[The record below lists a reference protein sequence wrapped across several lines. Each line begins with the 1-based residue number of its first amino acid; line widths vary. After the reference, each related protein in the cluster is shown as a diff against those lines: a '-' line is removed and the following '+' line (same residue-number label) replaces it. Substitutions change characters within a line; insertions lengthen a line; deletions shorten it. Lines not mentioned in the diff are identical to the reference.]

1 MPVGFDRKYRPW
13 RFDEIVGQA
22 EAVKLVRERVEADHN
37 GTLLLVGPP
46 GTGKTTLARIYA
58 NARKCEG
65 DAAGPCGACTV
76 CKEFEAGHSDFHYLD
91 QNAGVHGS
99 RHVMDRVQDYTS
111 HPPFGRYTIFIDE
124 AHALEPGAQDAILG
138 PLEEP
143 FSGAAVVLATTD
155 PEKLR
160 PAVLSRCTLVR
171 LHPVPRPAII
181 GVLKDIC
188 RREGIKTDA
197 RAVEVVADRAR
208 GSVRDAIKTLEQAQE
223 DGRLELTSL
232 RQRLGMQWTDHL
244 VSVVEATFT
253 NDPQAVEEA
262 LAAWSAEPPAKAA
275 AVHAFLLHMFNRE
288 VSVPRVQTVEDA
300 AFHFV
305 SPSERARLADLIRAK
320 VSASALDE
328 QTFWSSLLQF
338 WEASDHRAATE
349 LSLRSQLT
357 RFRLLLGQPPAE
369 QLKPAGDVLVTPA
382 RSRSRRLR
390 ASARPSVGPEQWMT
404 ASQAE
409 AIYDAASFLPQ
420 QYGLFFNMRVSISAD
435 PVTGVET
442 FVRQTSAFL
451 HQVDQFTK
459 RRQRDQ
465 APRLAVWLVRDGKL
479 TCDAVLYVPDQL
491 GPELMAWLKTKQ
503 VFGEP
508 VCIEAPEFGEGARP
522 ARTPR
527 ARAGRQWRW
536 IRRMW
541 AAVDPQV
548 AMRDANRRTHR
559 LKDLLRA
566 EEGSTS
572 LMRTG
577 RAWSSS
583 TSLGP
588 AAQKAAREDHG
599 LGMLSAFADGAWEA
613 LDQGWEAEEYSHRQE
628 ERARRREA
636 LEVVRVGAEG
646 GTALEVAHAHNV
658 GRAMQR
664 SWPADPRARPRRW
677 KGWWGASGVYP

>member
-1 MPVGFDRKYRPW
+1 MAVGFDRKYRPW

-76 CKEFEAGHSDFHYLD
+76 CKEFQAGHSDFHYLD

-99 RHVMDRVQDYTS
+99 RQVMDRVQDYTS

-288 VSVPRVQTVEDA
+288 VSVPRVPGQGFRVC
-300 AFHFV
+300 
-305 SPSERARLADLIRAK
+305 ARRADLL
-320 VSASALDE
+320 V
-328 QTFWSSLLQF
+328 
-338 WEASDHRAATE
+338 
-349 LSLRSQLT
+349 
-357 RFRLLLGQPPAE
+357 
-369 QLKPAGDVLVTPA
+369 KPAPVLGGI
-382 RSRSRRLR
+382 
-390 ASARPSVGPEQWMT
+390 RP
-404 ASQAE
+404 
-409 AIYDAASFLPQ
+409 
-420 QYGLFFNMRVSISAD
+420 
-435 PVTGVET
+435 
-442 FVRQTSAFL
+442 
-451 HQVDQFTK
+451 
-459 RRQRDQ
+459 
-465 APRLAVWLVRDGKL
+465 PRG
-479 TCDAVLYVPDQL
+479 
-491 GPELMAWLKTKQ
+491 
-503 VFGEP
+503 
-508 VCIEAPEFGEGARP
+508 
-522 ARTPR
+522 
-527 ARAGRQWRW
+527 
-536 IRRMW
+536 
-541 AAVDPQV
+541 
-548 AMRDANRRTHR
+548 H
-559 LKDLLRA
+559 
-566 EEGSTS
+566 
-572 LMRTG
+572 
-577 RAWSSS
+577 
-583 TSLGP
+583 
-588 AAQKAAREDHG
+588 
-599 LGMLSAFADGAWEA
+599 
-613 LDQGWEAEEYSHRQE
+613 
-628 ERARRREA
+628 
-636 LEVVRVGAEG
+636 
-646 GTALEVAHAHNV
+646 
-658 GRAMQR
+658 
-664 SWPADPRARPRRW
+664 
-677 KGWWGASGVYP
+677 

>member
-22 EAVKLVRERVEADHN
+22 EAIKLVRERVEADHN

-262 LAAWSAEPPAKAA
+262 LAAWSAEPSAKAA

-320 VSASALDE
+320 VSASSLDE

-409 AIYDAASFLPQ
+409 AIYDVASFLPQ

-435 PVTGVET
+435 PVAGVET
-442 FVRQTSAFL
+442 FVRQTSAL
-451 HQVDQFTK
+451 LRQVDQFTK

-664 SWPADPRARPRRW
+664 SWPVDPRARPRRW
-677 KGWWGASGVYP
+677 KGWWGA

>member
-1 MPVGFDRKYRPW
+1 VPVGFDRKYRPW

-435 PVTGVET
+435 PVTGVQT

>member
-1 MPVGFDRKYRPW
+1 
-13 RFDEIVGQA
+13 
-22 EAVKLVRERVEADHN
+22 
-37 GTLLLVGPP
+37 
-46 GTGKTTLARIYA
+46 
-58 NARKCEG
+58 
-65 DAAGPCGACTV
+65 
-76 CKEFEAGHSDFHYLD
+76 
-91 QNAGVHGS
+91 
-99 RHVMDRVQDYTS
+99 MDRVQDYTS

-435 PVTGVET
+435 PVTGVQT